1 MADSIGAAWSHVVRL
16 ARAAKTQRAIR
27 KLTIGPQ
34 TYELHFQFLT
44 EDERWN
50 LPNFGDRHT
59 LCARAVVRVPARGAD
74 HRELHQ
80 VAWGIH
86 EQLEV
91 GASLARWR
99 NSILTPSGPLPVGP
113 MLDMRW
119 AIHRYGVLIDSFRAV
134 FGEDSIPTV
143 EGNNADT

>member
-16 ARAAKTQRAIR
+16 ARGAKTQRATR

-74 HRELHQ
+74 LRELHQ

-86 EQLEV
+86 DQLEV

-99 NSILTPSGPLPVGP
+99 NSVLMPSGPLPVGP

-119 AIHRYGVLIDSFRAV
+119 AIHRYGQLIDSFQAV
-134 FGEDSIPTV
+134 FGEDSIPRV
-143 EGNNADT
+143 NNADT